1 MSNVS
6 LQHRHA
12 APRHCCHRLSASST
26 MAQTPPPH
34 IPAACA
40 ALAPGRQVPARPGQ
54 TASCQ
59 VNRGKLLRARP
70 GAAAGSQAL
79 YSRGRRCGHALPM
92 PRPAPLT
99 PSQWSGTPPPPRQTA
114 WLPPSLVPAGVGGQG
129 YGGAGDAET
138 GWYLGRGGGGGA
150 RLPAQRCCLL
160 HGTAGGCRGTA
171 PSTRPT
177 RHVPCA
183 GLCVGSGQPGTII
196 CSGPRRVTGSAPHP
210 ESTGSRGV
218 MAGLVSVPPPPAG
231 QGDPSRGG
239 VPA

>member
-150 RLPAQRCCLL
+150 AARPALLFTAWDCRWLPWHSSKHSPHSSCPLRRAVR
-160 HGTAGGCRGTA
+160 GVWTAGNHHLLGAT
-171 PSTRPT
+171 
-177 RHVPCA
+177 
-183 GLCVGSGQPGTII
+183 
-196 CSGPRRVTGSAPHP
+196 
-210 ESTGSRGV
+210 
-218 MAGLVSVPPPPAG
+218 
-231 QGDPSRGG
+231 QGDRQRPAPRVHGQQGG
-239 VPA
+239 HGRAGVCPATARRAG